1 MIMKDSGLK
10 DVFVRNEFRINRIM
24 KEKIEL
30 EYTLNTS
37 PKVLFPRLSTPSG
50 LAEWFSDNV
59 NMIGNVYIFI
69 WDGSEEKA
77 EIVHLRENKSIRF
90 RWIDEDDCC
99 DDNFFEFRINQ
110 EELTKSI
117 ALIITDFVDADE
129 KDGAIELWDSQINVL
144 KRILGL

>member
-1 MIMKDSGLK
+1 
-10 DVFVRNEFRINRIM
+10 M

-37 PKVLFPRLSTPSG
+37 PKVLFSRLSTPSG
-50 LAEWFSDNV
+50 LSEWFADNV
-59 NMIGNVYIFI
+59 NLDGSVYTFI
-69 WDGSEEKA
+69 WDGSEERA

-90 RWIDEDDCC
+90 KWIDEDENDN
-99 DDNFFEFRINQ
+99 DNFFEFRINQ

-117 ALIITDFVDADE
+117 ALIITDFTDADE

>member
-1 MIMKDSGLK
+1 
-10 DVFVRNEFRINRIM
+10 M

-50 LAEWFSDNV
+50 LSEWFADNV
-59 NMIGNVYIFI
+59 NLDGSVYTFI
-69 WDGSEEKA
+69 WDESEERA
-77 EIVHLRENKSIRF
+77 EIVHLRENKSVRF
-90 RWIDEDDCC
+90 KWIDEDEKDN
-99 DDNFFEFRINQ
+99 DNFFEFRINQ

-117 ALIITDFVDADE
+117 ALIITDFADADE
-129 KDGAIELWDSQINVL
+129 KDGTIELWDSQINVL